1 MPLMK
6 SNEAD
11 KVLGSAIVLDLG
23 DIGRQADQLK
33 AAAKRKAEAIIAEA
47 ERRADELATRAHDE
61 AFEAGRVEGLE
72 QGNADGL
79 KQGTQKAMAEARQQF
94 QQLQAAW
101 QQAADDWDEQRQTM
115 QRLAQET
122 ILRFALRF
130 AERIVHRVVEVDR
143 SVIVDQLAA
152 ALAYVLKPTAPT
164 VRIHG
169 DDRSSLEEAMPDLLA
184 QFNQIESLEL
194 VEDAQIER
202 GGCVVCYGQ
211 GRIDATVQTQ
221 LDRLVRSILPD
232 EMEQVQSND
241 GPDGTD
247 EARRPPAE
255 SDEHA
260 G

>member
-6 SNEAD
+6 ADEAD
-11 KVLGSAIVLDLG
+11 KLLGSAIVLDLG

-47 ERRADELATRAHDE
+47 EQRADELATRTHDE

-72 QGNADGL
+72 QGRAEGF
-79 KQGTQKAMAEARQQF
+79 KQGSHKAVTEARQQF
-94 QQLQAAW
+94 HKLQAAW
-101 QQAADDWDEQRQTM
+101 QQAADDWDQQRQTM
-115 QRLAQET
+115 QRQAQET

-143 SVIVDQLAA
+143 SVIVDQLAV

-169 DDRSSLEEAMPDLLA
+169 DDRPALEEAMPQLLA
-184 QFNQIESLEL
+184 QFNQIESLKL
-194 VEDAQIER
+194 VEDPQIER

-221 LDRLVRSILPD
+221 IDRLTRAILPD
-232 EMEQVQSND
+232 PVEPVPADEGV
-241 GPDGTD
+241 GAAD
-247 EARRPPAE
+247 EAPRPPTE
-255 SDEHA
+255 NDDHA